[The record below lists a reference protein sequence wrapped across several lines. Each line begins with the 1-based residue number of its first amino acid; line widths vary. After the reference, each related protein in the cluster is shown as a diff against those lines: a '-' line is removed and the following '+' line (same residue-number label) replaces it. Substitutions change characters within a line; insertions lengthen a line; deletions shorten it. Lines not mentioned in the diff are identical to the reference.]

1 MTLHYQKFNQSQFL
15 VVDNSPRP
23 KRKSEIRSLLDATTT
38 VADNNKPQWMMFQA
52 HHHAP
57 QHHAGEENINNNT
70 VQKNA
75 HFCIRNVASTI
86 NRKVHT

>member
-1 MTLHYQKFNQSQFL
+1 MTLQSQKFNQSQFL

-57 QHHAGEENINNNT
+57 QHHAGGENIN
-70 VQKNA
+70 
-75 HFCIRNVASTI
+75 ISTI
-86 NRKVHT
+86 PYRKTRTITLGT

>member
-1 MTLHYQKFNQSQFL
+1 MTLQSQKFNQSQFL

-57 QHHAGEENINNNT
+57 QHHAGGENINT
-70 VQKNA
+70 QYRIEKRA
-75 HFCIRNVASTI
+75 LLHSSGSKLFF
-86 NRKVHT
+86 

>member
-1 MTLHYQKFNQSQFL
+1 MTLQSKKFNQSQFL

-57 QHHAGEENINNNT
+57 QHHAGGENINIQYRT
-70 VQKNA
+70 EKLL
-75 HFCIRNVASTI
+75 HYERSI